1 MNTLLISHNPT
12 PHFTLSATT
21 LPFDAAD
28 KLSSDET
35 SYYTPIEAFLNT
47 PANYSI
53 GDLNELLSTTPRSAK
68 RMSEQVGL
76 AHRPIPF
83 HRDP

>member
-1 MNTLLISHNPT
+1 MNTLLISYNPT

-21 LPFDAAD
+21 LPSDAAD

-53 GDLNELLSTTPRSAK
+53 GDLNELLSTTPHSAK
-68 RMSEQVGL
+68 RISPQEGL